1 MPNENAG
8 RVWYTEPMSHA
19 RTLTDYWMTAD
30 QFMDWPGDG
39 TGRRYQLVDGEP
51 QAMAPPSKMHGLV
64 QANLV
69 YELTRLLRDKKSNC
83 RAVIGPGVQPRPD
96 MAHNVRVPD
105 VAVECAPGSS
115 RYVDEPVLIC
125 EVLSPSNARETREAV
140 RACLSIP
147 SLREVLI
154 LGSESIIAEL
164 LRRAPNGDWPKEPTL
179 IRPGQTIPLESLG
192 IELSIDAL
200 YEGLGLT

>member
-1 MPNENAG
+1 
-8 RVWYTEPMSHA
+8 MSHA

-39 TGRRYQLVDGEP
+39 TGRPYQLIDGEP
-51 QAMAPPSKMHGLV
+51 QAMAPPSKIHGLV

-69 YELTRLLRDKKSNC
+69 YELTRLLRDKKSEC

-96 MAHNVRVPD
+96 MAHNVRIPD
-105 VAVECAPGSS
+105 VAVTCVLDRS

-125 EVLSPSNARETREAV
+125 EILSPSNARETREAI

-147 SLREVLI
+147 SLREVLV
-154 LGSESIIAEL
+154 LGSETIMAEL

-179 IRPGQTIPLESLG
+179 VGPGQTIVLESLA
-192 IELSIDAL
+192 IELPMDAL
-200 YEGLGLT
+200 YDGLGLT